1 MKGSIW
7 NRIAK
12 RLKGVFVGAFEILTA
27 EARQGQTQQN
37 KNKQSKQ
44 VKRW

>member
-12 RLKGVFVGAFEILTA
+12 RLKGVFVGVFEILTA
-27 EARQGQTQQN
+27 EARQGQRQTQQN
-37 KNKQSKQ
+37 KTNK
-44 VKRW
+44 